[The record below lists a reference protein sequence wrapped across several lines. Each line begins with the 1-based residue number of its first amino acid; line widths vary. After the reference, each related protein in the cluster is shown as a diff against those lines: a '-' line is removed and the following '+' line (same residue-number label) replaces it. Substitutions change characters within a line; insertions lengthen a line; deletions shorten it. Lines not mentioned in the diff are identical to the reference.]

1 MSNVFPYEN
10 IFNGM
15 KTFLCYNLLVEK
27 CGVYKMKVILGL
39 SGGVDS
45 SVALKLLKDEGY
57 DVEAMFMRNWDSAT
71 NHDILGNPDID
82 DDVCPQEKDFQ
93 DAKKVAEQVGCVL
106 HRVDFIEEYW
116 DTVFTYFLNEY
127 KSGRTPNPDIMC
139 NKYIKFNAFLKHA
152 KDFGCDYIAMGHYAR
167 VRHEKD
173 KSYLLRGVDSNK
185 DQTYFLCQISQEQL
199 RHSLFPVGHLTKKEV
214 RQIAK
219 EANLYTA
226 EKKDSTG
233 ICFIGERNFHE
244 FLKNYLPSTP
254 GDIVT
259 MDGKVVGKHDGLM
272 YYTIGQRKGLG
283 IGGNHDFKNEAWF
296 VCGKD
301 LEKNQ
306 LLVGQGHDF
315 TYLISDNCIASN
327 INWICDTP
335 VEGKIYQAKF
345 RYRQEDNDVTIKYL
359 GDDKLQVFYPQGV
372 RAVTPGQAVVLY
384 DGEVCLGGA
393 IIDEVY
399 FGKERRKY

>member
-1 MSNVFPYEN
+1 
-10 IFNGM
+10 
-15 KTFLCYNLLVEK
+15 
-27 CGVYKMKVILGL
+27 MKVILGL

-45 SVALKLLKDEGY
+45 SVALKLLKDQGY

-71 NHDILGNPDID
+71 NHDILGNPDIN
-82 DDVCPQEKDFQ
+82 DDVCPQEKDYQ
-93 DAKKVAEQVGCVL
+93 DAVKVAEQVGCKL
-106 HRVDFIEEYW
+106 NRIDFIEEYW

-152 KDFGCDYIAMGHYAR
+152 SELGADYIAMGHYAR

-199 RHSLFPVGHLTKKEV
+199 RHALFPVGDLTKEEV
-214 RQIAK
+214 RKIAK
-219 EANLYTA
+219 EANLWTA

-233 ICFIGERNFHE
+233 ICFIGERNFHQ
-244 FLKNYLPSTP
+244 FLKNYLPSKP

-259 MDGKVVGKHDGLM
+259 MDGKVIGKHDGLM

-283 IGGNHDFKNEAWF
+283 IGGNHDFLNAAWF

-306 LLVGQGHDF
+306 LLVGQGHDSE
-315 TYLISDNCIASN
+315 YLISNNCIASDC
-327 INWICDTP
+327 NWICDTP
-335 VEGKIYQAKF
+335 VEEKAYTAKF
-345 RYRQEDNDVTIKYL
+345 RYRQQDNDITLKFLDGNRI
-359 GDDKLQVFYPQGV
+359 QVFYPKGV
-372 RAVTPGQAVVLY
+372 RAVTPGQAVVVY

-399 FGKERRKY
+399 FNEERRKY